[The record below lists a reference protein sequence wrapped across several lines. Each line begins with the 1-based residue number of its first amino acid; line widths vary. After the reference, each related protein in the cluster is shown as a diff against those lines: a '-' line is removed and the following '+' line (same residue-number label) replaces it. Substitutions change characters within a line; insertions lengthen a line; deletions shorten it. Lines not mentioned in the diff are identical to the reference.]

1 VQKVDENGQMTVR
14 MDGGKDREVTF
25 DAAEM
30 RHFDH
35 GYAVTSHSSQGL
47 TSERVLVNMD
57 TNVHPELINT
67 RFAYVSVSRAS
78 QDAQI
83 FTNNLAQ
90 LAPQLSTDISKTSAI
105 KVAQS
110 AAAVQGIGIG

>member
-1 VQKVDENGQMTVR
+1 MTVH
-14 MDGGKDREVTF
+14 MDGGKDMAVTF
-25 DAAEM
+25 DPAEM
-30 RHFDH
+30 RHFEH

-57 TNVHPELINT
+57 TTVHPELINT

-90 LAPQLSTDISKTSAI
+90 LGPQLSTDISKTSAL
-105 KVAQS
+105 KVAQN
-110 AAAVQGIGIG
+110 AATVQGIGMN

>member
-1 VQKVDENGQMTVR
+1 
-14 MDGGKDREVTF
+14 
-25 DAAEM
+25 
-30 RHFDH
+30 
-35 GYAVTSHSSQGL
+35 
-47 TSERVLVNMD
+47 MD

-90 LAPQLSTDISKTSAI
+90 LTPQLSADISKTSALKI
-105 KVAQS
+105 AQS
-110 AAAVQGIGIG
+110 AALAPEIALT

>member
-1 VQKVDENGQMTVR
+1 
-14 MDGGKDREVTF
+14 
-25 DAAEM
+25 
-30 RHFDH
+30 
-35 GYAVTSHSSQGL
+35 
-47 TSERVLVNMD
+47 MD

-83 FTNNLAQ
+83 FTSNLAQ
-90 LAPQLSTDISKTSAI
+90 LAPQLSTDISKTSAL

-110 AAAVQGIGIG
+110 AAVAQGIGMN